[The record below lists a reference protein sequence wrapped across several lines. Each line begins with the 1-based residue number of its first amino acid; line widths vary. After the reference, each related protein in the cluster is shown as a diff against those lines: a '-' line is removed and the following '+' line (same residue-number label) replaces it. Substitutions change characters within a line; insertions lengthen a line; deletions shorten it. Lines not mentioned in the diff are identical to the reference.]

1 MREKAMAEHGS
12 LPKPLASGAKNSQ
25 NNPVGQPAADA
36 GSCDSEAAPSPA
48 ADIGRDLAARRPSLS
63 DATNI
68 GGELGAGAKTRPPM
82 VQSQLLGS
90 HDHETVC
97 GMKVAIWRRGDV
109 YLARGRYQRR
119 QFGKTLGSDSAQAAS
134 ALRRLLVEIENG
146 GFERP
151 SETRRRIL
159 KTGPA
164 PRCAFRQLCDWF
176 LAEKRRLH
184 GKKTAG
190 NYLSRLTPAIE
201 FAERPASRRR
211 WPLAADLNRE
221 FALELRTCLFD
232 RTVTRNGH
240 AGSVETKMSARQVY
254 NVLDCLRSLFNWA
267 KRPDVN
273 RLPATFVNPF
283 SSDIVGAKVLKDP
296 LRPVVFPVDRRLEF
310 VAAMDAWQL
319 CQFALSLC
327 LPLRPEDFCGL
338 LTSEVDFDQRLL
350 RFGNRFGDRD
360 FGKGKQNFLV
370 PFPEELT
377 TLLQA
382 CIDDRADGPLLRKR
396 AVWEGEKKPR
406 LAMNNADSLA
416 AVFDKRLMAARA
428 GEVQAAH
435 DAKRLFRRLLS
446 DLGGLTPDVLAKE
459 FKRLIEPFGFAPGTR
474 FYDLRGSVSTDLER
488 AGVSHLVQ
496 RYVTGHTTRDIM
508 NHYISLD
515 VSADMQKHFARIK
528 PLLAAIEARAAS
540 LGIQRGHGA
549 EEHSA
554 NGQLKRCS

>member
-1 MREKAMAEHGS
+1 MALDQLQSSVGKAMAEHGS
-12 LPKPLASGAKNSQ
+12 PTKPLRNEGKPSQKSLGDSGATD
-25 NNPVGQPAADA
+25 VGSDDLATAPRPAAEITNDFA
-36 GSCDSEAAPSPA
+36 TQRLSP
-48 ADIGRDLAARRPSLS
+48 R
-63 DATNI
+63 DATSV
-68 GGELGAGAKTRPPM
+68 GGELGAGAKTRPSM

-97 GMKVAIWRRGDV
+97 GTKVAIWRRGDV

-119 QFGKTLGSDSAQAAS
+119 QFGKSLGSDTTQAAS
-134 ALRRLLVEIENG
+134 ALRHLLVEIENG
-146 GFERP
+146 AFERP
-151 SETRRRIL
+151 SEARKRIL

-164 PRCAFRQLCDWF
+164 PRCAFRELCDWF

-201 FAERPASRRR
+201 FAERPSSRRR
-211 WPLAADLNRE
+211 WPLAADLDRE
-221 FALELRTCLFD
+221 FALQLRSCLFD

-283 SSDIVGAKVLKDP
+283 SSDIVGVKVMKDP
-296 LRPVVFPVDRRLEF
+296 LRPVVFPIERRIEF

-319 CQFALSLC
+319 CLFALPLC

-338 LTSEVDFDQRLL
+338 LISEIDFEQRLL
-350 RFGNRFGDRD
+350 RFGSRFGDRD

-377 TLLQA
+377 ALLQA
-382 CIDDRADGPLLRKR
+382 CIADRVDGPLLRKR
-396 AVWEGEKKPR
+396 AVCEGKTRPR
-406 LAMNNADSLA
+406 LAMTNGDSLA
-416 AVFDKRLMAARA
+416 ALFDRALMSARA

-446 DLGGLTPDVLAKE
+446 DLGGVMPDVLAKE
-459 FKRLIEPFGFAPGTR
+459 FKRHIEPFGFAPGTR

-508 NHYISLD
+508 NHYVSLD
-515 VSADMQKHFARIK
+515 ASAEMQKHFARIK
-528 PLLAAIEARAAS
+528 PLVAAIESRAAS
-540 LGIQRGHGA
+540 LGI
-549 EEHSA
+549 
-554 NGQLKRCS
+554 

>member
-1 MREKAMAEHGS
+1 MANS
-12 LPKPLASGAKNSQ
+12 LA
-25 NNPVGQPAADA
+25 V
-36 GSCDSEAAPSPA
+36 SE
-48 ADIGRDLAARRPSLS
+48 LAATALAQSASR
-63 DATNI
+63 
-68 GGELGAGAKTRPPM
+68 GKTRPPM
-82 VQSQLLGS
+82 KQAELLGS
-90 HDHETVC
+90 HVHETVC
-97 GMKVAIWRRGDV
+97 GTKVAIWQRGDV
-109 YLARGRYQRR
+109 FLARGRYQRR
-119 QFGKTLGSDSAQAAS
+119 QFGKTLGSDPAQAAS

-146 GFERP
+146 AFERP
-151 SETRRRIL
+151 SEARKRIL

-164 PRCAFRQLCDWF
+164 PRCSFRELCDWF
-176 LAEKRRLH
+176 LAEKRRLN

-190 NYLSRLTPAIE
+190 NYLSRLAPAIE
-201 FAERPASRRR
+201 FAERPTSRRR
-211 WPLAADLNRE
+211 WPLAADLDRE
-221 FALELRTCLFD
+221 FALQLRTGLFD

-240 AGSVETKMSARQVY
+240 AGSFETKMSARQVY

-273 RLPATFVNPF
+273 RLPAMFVNPF

-296 LRPVVFPVDRRLEF
+296 LRPVVFPVERRLEF

-338 LTSEVDFDQRLL
+338 LISEVDFAQRLL

-370 PFPEELT
+370 PLPEELT
-377 TLLQA
+377 ALMQA
-382 CIDDRADGPLLRKR
+382 CIADRVDGPLLRKR
-396 AVWEGEKKPR
+396 AVCEGEKKLR
-406 LAMNNADSLA
+406 LTMTNGNSLA
-416 AVFDKRLMAARA
+416 ALFDKRLMAARA

-446 DLGGLTPDVLAKE
+446 DLGGVTPDLLAKE
-459 FKRLIEPFGFAPGTR
+459 FKRLIEPFGFAAGTR

-508 NHYISLD
+508 NHYVSLD
-515 VSADMQKHFARIK
+515 VPGEMRKHFERIK
-528 PLLAAIEARAAS
+528 PLLAAIETRAAS
-540 LGIQRGHGA
+540 LGIYA
-549 EEHSA
+549 SA
-554 NGQLKRCS
+554 AANSNSQSCG